1 MASLPPPIPPV
12 VREEALR
19 VKPSFIGA
27 LSGIWL
33 FTWRSQ
39 LSWRRVPMG
48 LILLLILPAL
58 VYLTTKPLSA
68 RPEGPSWAADPSAH
82 LGGFSRR
89 LGSKHLQL
97 QPSQQADLLR
107 IFEEEFAQANRA
119 LEAAQSSESNVSQQS
134 EQIKACY
141 DRIFTRAQ
149 AVLDDKQL
157 AQFRTFQKRRLDDN
171 LGKISEPHWSRTEPF
186 YHWLTTV
193 YFFVVLPLNC
203 VRSCGGLILDEL
215 QADTLGFLATRPV
228 SRARLLIAKYLS
240 QTAWLQ
246 MIMLIEALLLFAAG
260 QLREIPSL
268 GALLPLFLAAQF
280 LAVLVWSALGTL
292 LGQLTKRYMALAL
305 VYGFIVEM
313 GIGRIPT
320 NINTLSMMR
329 HLKTLLAHNPAL
341 QSLYDW
347 TGTGLP
353 LSIGALVLG
362 SVVFLGVAA
371 FLFTVREY
379 HHTGEMQK

>member
-1 MASLPPPIPPV
+1 MTNLPPPVPPIP
-12 VREEALR
+12 RETALL

-27 LSGIWL
+27 LRGIWL

-48 LILLLILPAL
+48 LVLLLILPAL
-58 VYLTTKPLSA
+58 VYLTTSPPRGWSP
-68 RPEGPSWAADPSAH
+68 RHSWAANPSGQ
-82 LGGFSRR
+82 LDGFSRR
-89 LGSKHLQL
+89 LGRYHLQL
-97 QPSQQADLLR
+97 QPGQQAELLR
-107 IFEEEFAQANRA
+107 IFEEEFEQANRE
-119 LEAAQSSESNVSQQS
+119 LSAAQASELSVSQQS
-134 EQIKACY
+134 EQLKACY

-149 AVLDDKQL
+149 PILDEKQV
-157 AQFRTFQKRRLDDN
+157 AQFRTFQKRRLDEN
-171 LGKISEPHWSRTEPF
+171 LGKIGEPRWSRTEPF
-186 YHWLTTV
+186 YHWLASV

-215 QADTLGFLATRPV
+215 QADTLGFLATRPL
-228 SRARLLIAKYLS
+228 SRARLLIVKYLS

-246 MIMLIEALLLFAAG
+246 MTMLIEALLLFAVG
-260 QLREIPSL
+260 QLREMPAL

-292 LGQLTKRYMALAL
+292 LGQLTKRYLALAL

-341 QSLYDW
+341 QGLYEW

-353 LSIGALVLG
+353 LSISALVLG
-362 SVVFLGVAA
+362 SVLFLGLAA
-371 FLFTVREY
+371 LLFTVREY